1 MPTRIRENDNDL
13 RERSTGEL
21 VKQLSEQSST
31 LVRQEVELA
40 KTELAEKAKYAGLG
54 SGMALGAALLSL
66 FSFGALTA
74 GVILALAI
82 VLDAWAAALI
92 VGGAYAAIA
101 AGLALL
107 GKRQVEKAIP
117 PVPEQTQE
125 SVKEDVEWAK
135 TRAKSGVR

>member
-1 MPTRIRENDNDL
+1 MATQTQRNDL
-13 RERSTGEL
+13 RDRSTGEL
-21 VKQLSEQSST
+21 VKQLSEESST

-54 SGMALGAALLSL
+54 SGMGLGATL
-66 FSFGALTA
+66 FAMFAFGALTTTL
-74 GVILALAI
+74 ILALAI

-92 VGGAYAAIA
+92 VAGAYAAIA

-107 GKRQVEKAIP
+107 AKQRVQEAMP
-117 PVPEQTQE
+117 PAPEQTVE
-125 SVKEDVEWAK
+125 SVKEDVQWPK